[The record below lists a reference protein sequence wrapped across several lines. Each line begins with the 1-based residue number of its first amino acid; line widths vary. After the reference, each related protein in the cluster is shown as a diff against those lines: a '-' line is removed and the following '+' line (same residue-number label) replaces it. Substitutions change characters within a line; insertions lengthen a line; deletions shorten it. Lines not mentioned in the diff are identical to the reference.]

1 MEPAETG
8 FGARLLTA
16 ALGGV
21 GSWNRQWRPEAPRTK
36 LDQELKN
43 DGDVEP
49 DMPTYQ
55 EMLEQKRASV
65 REVDARESARLREQG
80 AILVDVREQ
89 DEVDQGIIPGAVH
102 IPRGFL
108 EMRIEET
115 IRDRDTPVVLYCAGG
130 VRSIFG
136 AEALTELGYRDV
148 ASMAGG
154 FSGWKAAGLPW
165 RVPQT
170 LNADQRRRYS
180 RHLLIP
186 EVGEEGQR
194 KLLDAKVLLVGA
206 GGLGSPAALYLAAAG
221 VGTLGVV
228 DADIVDDS
236 NLQRQVI
243 HTTDRVGMPKV
254 ESAQLAIQALNP
266 DVNVVKHET
275 RLDQRNVLDIF
286 AGYDVILDGTDN
298 FATRYLI
305 NDACVLLDKPNA
317 HGSIFRFEGQATTF
331 IPHQGPCYRCLFP
344 TPPPPELAPSCA
356 EAGVLGLLPGTIGL
370 IQATETAK
378 LILGIGE
385 PLVGRLLTY
394 DALEMEFRE
403 LRLTRDPECPMCG
416 PGAPTSLDEIE
427 YTDVGCLIPALA
439 VH

>member
-1 MEPAETG
+1 
-8 FGARLLTA
+8 
-16 ALGGV
+16 
-21 GSWNRQWRPEAPRTK
+21 
-36 LDQELKN
+36 
-43 DGDVEP
+43 
-49 DMPTYQ
+49 MPSYQ
-55 EMLEQKRASV
+55 EILEQKRASV

-80 AILVDVREQ
+80 AVLVDVREQ
-89 DEVDQGIIPGAVH
+89 DEVDQGIIPGAIH

-108 EMRIEET
+108 EMRIEEAVH
-115 IRDRDTPVVLYCAGG
+115 DRETPIVVYCAGG

-136 AEALTELGYRDV
+136 AESLSDLGYRDV
-148 ASMAGG
+148 FSMSGG
-154 FSGWKAAGLPW
+154 FSGWKSAGLPW

-170 LNADQRRRYS
+170 LTPDQRRRYS

-228 DADIVDDS
+228 DADVVDDS
-236 NLQRQVI
+236 NLQRQVL
-243 HTTDRVGMPKV
+243 HTTDRIGLPKV
-254 ESAQLAIQALNP
+254 ESARLTIEALNP

-275 RLDQRNVLDIF
+275 RLDKVNVLEIF
-286 AGYDVILDGTDN
+286 AGYDIILDGTDN

-305 NDACVLLDKPNA
+305 NDACVLLGKPNV

-331 IPHQGPCYRCLFP
+331 IAGEGPCYRCLFP

-356 EAGVLGLLPGTIGL
+356 EAGVLGLLPGTVGM

-394 DALEMEFRE
+394 DALEMSFRE
-403 LRLTRDPECPMCG
+403 LRLSRDAECPMCG
-416 PGAPTSLDEIE
+416 PGAPTTLDDIE

-439 VH
+439 LH

>member
-1 MEPAETG
+1 
-8 FGARLLTA
+8 
-16 ALGGV
+16 
-21 GSWNRQWRPEAPRTK
+21 
-36 LDQELKN
+36 
-43 DGDVEP
+43 
-49 DMPTYQ
+49 MPSYQ
-55 EMLEQKRASV
+55 EILEQKRATV
-65 REVDARESARLREQG
+65 REVDARQSAQLREQG
-80 AILVDVREQ
+80 ATLIDVREQ
-89 DEVDQGIIPGAVH
+89 DEVDQGIIPGAIH
-102 IPRGFL
+102 IPRGYL
-108 EMRIEET
+108 EMRIEEAV
-115 IRDRDTPVVLYCAGG
+115 RDRDAPLVVYCAGG
-130 VRSIFG
+130 VRSLFG

-148 ASMAGG
+148 VSMAGG

-165 RVPQT
+165 RTPQALT
-170 LNADQRRRYS
+170 PDQRRRYS

-221 VGTLGVV
+221 VGTLGIV
-228 DADIVDDS
+228 DDDIVDDS
-236 NLQRQVI
+236 NLQRQVV
-243 HTTDRVGMPKV
+243 HTTDRVGIGKA
-254 ESAQLAIQALNP
+254 ESARIAIESLNP

-275 RLDQRNVLDIF
+275 RLDKSNVLDIF
-286 AGYDVILDGTDN
+286 SQYDIILDGTDN

-305 NDACVLLDKPNA
+305 NDATVLLNKPNV

-331 IPHQGPCYRCLFP
+331 IPYEGPCYRCLFP

-356 EAGVLGLLPGTIGL
+356 EAGVLGLLPGTVGM

-403 LRLTRDPECPMCG
+403 LRLSRDPECPMCG
-416 PGAPTSLDEIE
+416 PGAPTSLEDIE

>member
-1 MEPAETG
+1 MPNYQDLLQQTR
-8 FGARLLTA
+8 ARI
-16 ALGGV
+16 
-21 GSWNRQWRPEAPRTK
+21 REA
-36 LDQELKN
+36 
-43 DGDVEP
+43 
-49 DMPTYQ
+49 
-55 EMLEQKRASV
+55 
-65 REVDARESARLREQG
+65 DARESARLREQG
-80 AILVDVREQ
+80 ATLIDVREQ
-89 DEVDQGIIPGAVH
+89 DEVDQGIVPGAIH
-102 IPRGFL
+102 IPRGYL
-108 EMRIEET
+108 EMRIEEAV
-115 IRDRDTPVVLYCAGG
+115 RDRDTPIIVYCAGG
-130 VRSIFG
+130 VRSAF
-136 AEALTELGYRDV
+136 AADALHHLGYCNV
-148 ASMAGG
+148 VSMAGG

-165 RVPQT
+165 RVPKT
-170 LNADQRRRYS
+170 LTAEQRRRYS

-221 VGTLGVV
+221 VGTLGLV

-243 HTTDRVGMPKV
+243 HSTERLGMPKV
-254 ESAQLAIQALNP
+254 ESAREAILALNP
-266 DVNVVKHET
+266 DVHVIAHET
-275 RLDQRNVLDIF
+275 RLYKENVLDIF
-286 AGYDVILDGTDN
+286 ADYDIILDGTDN

-331 IPHQGPCYRCLFP
+331 VPYVGPCYRCLFP

-356 EAGVLGLLPGTIGL
+356 EAGVLGLLPGTIGI
-370 IQATETAK
+370 IQATEVAK

-385 PLVGRLLTY
+385 PLIGRLLTY

-403 LRLTRDPECPMCG
+403 LRLSRDPQCPMCG
-416 PGAPTSLDEIE
+416 PGAPTTLDDID

-439 VH
+439 GAH

>member
-1 MEPAETG
+1 M
-8 FGARLLTA
+8 
-16 ALGGV
+16 
-21 GSWNRQWRPEAPRTK
+21 
-36 LDQELKN
+36 
-43 DGDVEP
+43 DVESN
-49 DMPTYQ
+49 MPTYQ
-55 EMLEQKRASV
+55 EILEQKRAGV
-65 REVDARESARLREQG
+65 REVDARESARLSEHG
-80 AILVDVREQ
+80 AVLIDIREQ

-108 EMRIEET
+108 EMRIEEAV
-115 IRDRDTPVVLYCAGG
+115 RDHDTPVIVYCAGG

-136 AEALTELGYRDV
+136 AEALSELGYRDV

-154 FSGWKAAGLPW
+154 FSGWKSSGLPW

-170 LNADQRRRYS
+170 LTPDQRRRYS

-221 VGTLGVV
+221 VGMLGIV

-236 NLQRQVI
+236 NLQRQVV
-243 HTTDRVGMPKV
+243 HTTERVGMPKV
-254 ESAQLAIQALNP
+254 ESARVAIEALNP
-266 DVNVVKHET
+266 DVNVVTHET
-275 RLDQRNVLDIF
+275 RLDQSNVLDIF

-305 NDACVLLDKPNA
+305 NDACVLLQKPNA

-331 IPHQGPCYRCLFP
+331 IPYEGPCYRCLFP

-356 EAGVLGLLPGTIGL
+356 EAGVLGLLPGTIGI

-403 LRLTRDPECPMCG
+403 LRLSRDPNCPMCG
-416 PGAPTSLDEIE
+416 PGAPTSLDDIE

-439 VH
+439 AH

>member
-1 MEPAETG
+1 
-8 FGARLLTA
+8 
-16 ALGGV
+16 
-21 GSWNRQWRPEAPRTK
+21 
-36 LDQELKN
+36 
-43 DGDVEP
+43 
-49 DMPTYQ
+49 MPTYQ

-80 AILVDVREQ
+80 AVLVDIREQ

-108 EMRIEET
+108 EMRIEEAV
-115 IRDRDTPVVLYCAGG
+115 RDRDTPLIVYCAGG

-136 AEALTELGYRDV
+136 AEALSDLGYRDV

-154 FSGWKAAGLPW
+154 FGGWKSSGLPW

-170 LNADQRRRYS
+170 LTSDQRRRYS

-186 EVGEEGQR
+186 EVGEDGQR
-194 KLLDAKVLLVGA
+194 KLLEAKVLLVGA

-221 VGTLGVV
+221 VGTLGIV
-228 DADIVDDS
+228 DADIVDES
-236 NLQRQVI
+236 NLQRQVV

-254 ESAQLAIQALNP
+254 ESARVAIEALNP

-275 RLDQRNVLDIF
+275 RLDQSNVLDIF

-305 NDACVLLDKPNA
+305 NDACVLLDKPNV
-317 HGSIFRFEGQATTF
+317 HGSIFRFEGQTTTF
-331 IPHQGPCYRCLFP
+331 IPHEGPCYRCLFP

-356 EAGVLGLLPGTIGL
+356 EAGVLGLLPGTVGI

-403 LRLTRDPECPMCG
+403 LRLSRDPECPMCG
-416 PGAPTSLDEIE
+416 PGAPTSLDDIE

>member
-1 MEPAETG
+1 
-8 FGARLLTA
+8 
-16 ALGGV
+16 
-21 GSWNRQWRPEAPRTK
+21 
-36 LDQELKN
+36 
-43 DGDVEP
+43 
-49 DMPTYQ
+49 MPSYQ
-55 EMLEQKRASV
+55 EILDQKRATV
-65 REVDARESARLREQG
+65 READARQSARLREQG
-80 AILVDVREQ
+80 AILIDVREQ
-89 DEVDQGIIPGAVH
+89 DEVDQGIIPGAIH
-102 IPRGFL
+102 IPRGYL
-108 EMRIEET
+108 EMRIEEAV
-115 IRDRDTPVVLYCAGG
+115 RDRDAPLVVYCAGG
-130 VRSIFG
+130 VRSLFG

-148 ASMAGG
+148 VSMAGG

-165 RVPQT
+165 HVPQALT
-170 LNADQRRRYS
+170 PDQRRRYS

-221 VGTLGVV
+221 VGTIGIV
-228 DADIVDDS
+228 DEDIVDDS
-236 NLQRQVI
+236 NLQRQVV
-243 HTTDRVGMPKV
+243 HTTDRLGIPKV
-254 ESAQLAIQALNP
+254 ESARIAIEAINP
-266 DVNVVKHET
+266 DVEVIKHET
-275 RLDQRNVLDIF
+275 RLDKSNVLDIF
-286 AGYDVILDGTDN
+286 SQYDIILDGTDN

-305 NDACVLLDKPNA
+305 NDATVLLNKPNV

-331 IPHQGPCYRCLFP
+331 IPYEGPCYRCLFP

-356 EAGVLGLLPGTIGL
+356 EAGVLGLLPGTVGM

-403 LRLTRDPECPMCG
+403 LRLSRDPECPMCG
-416 PGAPTSLDEIE
+416 PGAPTSLDDIE